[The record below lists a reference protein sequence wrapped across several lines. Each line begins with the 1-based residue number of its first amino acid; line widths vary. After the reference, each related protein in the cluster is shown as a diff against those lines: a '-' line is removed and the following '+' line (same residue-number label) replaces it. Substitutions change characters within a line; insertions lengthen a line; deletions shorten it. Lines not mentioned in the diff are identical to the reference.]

1 MPSVGWLTTSTIENG
16 EGTLE
21 TIRVA
26 RIFDG
31 ERMHR
36 EGGVVVISGD
46 ATAGGRI
53 SDVRLGEHPRDVDL
67 LDGTLL
73 PGLIDCHVHLCAD
86 AGPDALNRL
95 ADDLEPTIADSL
107 GRHRRAG
114 VTTVRDL
121 GDRRGAVLRRR
132 DPHVLAAGAPLTTPG
147 GHTWYLGGAVRGVDE
162 IRRAVRSRAA
172 DGADLVKIMA
182 SGGVFTPGTDT
193 AGTQFTD
200 EEMAAAVDEAHVQG
214 LPITAHAHAHAA
226 IWQALRAGVDGIEHC
241 TSVTPAGARIDDELA
256 DALAASGIAVCPTL
270 GSDPA
275 VVVPPEILAMAERA
289 GLTQAHLQDGVA
301 RLARAGV
308 TIIAG
313 SDAGLGPAKPHGIL
327 PRTLE
332 EYVVSGLAPADAL
345 RAATSR
351 AAEACRITGRTG
363 RIRPGL
369 DADLL
374 LVPGD
379 PTADITT
386 LRRPLRVYVARP
398 GTRDGI
404 DG

>member
-1 MPSVGWLTTSTIENG
+1 V
-16 EGTLE
+16 E
-21 TIRVA
+21 TIRAA

-31 ERMHR
+31 ERMHP
-36 EGGVVVISGD
+36 EGGVVVID
-46 ATAGGRI
+46 GGRI
-53 SDVRLGEHPRDVDL
+53 GEVRLGDHPADAEL
-67 LDGTLL
+67 IDGTLL

-86 AGPDALNRL
+86 AGPGALDRL
-95 ADDLEPTIADSL
+95 ADDLGPTIEDSL
-107 GRHRRAG
+107 RRHQRAG

-121 GDRRGAVLRRR
+121 GDRGGAVLRRR
-132 DPHVLAAGAPLTTPG
+132 TGHVLAAGAPLTTPG
-147 GHTWYLGGAVRGVDE
+147 GHTWFLGGEVRGVDE
-162 IRRAVRSRAA
+162 VRRAVRSRAA
-172 DGADLVKIMA
+172 EGADVVKIMG

-200 EEMAAAVDEAHVQG
+200 EEMAAAVDEAHAQG

-226 IWQALRAGVDGIEHC
+226 VWQALRAGVDGIEHC

-275 VVVPPEILAMAERA
+275 VVVPPEIVAMAERA
-289 GLTQAHLQDGVA
+289 GLTQAILQDGVA

-308 TIIAG
+308 TIVAG

-327 PRTLE
+327 PRTLQ
-332 EYVVSGLAPADAL
+332 EYALSGLTPADAL
-345 RAATSR
+345 RAATAR
-351 AAEACRITGRTG
+351 AADACRVADRTG

-379 PTADITT
+379 PTVDITA
-386 LRRPLRVYVARP
+386 LQRPLRVHIAAAE
-398 GTRDGI
+398 GKNAG
-404 DG
+404 

>member
-1 MPSVGWLTTSTIENG
+1 VG
-16 EGTLE
+16 

-31 ERMHR
+31 ERLHPG
-36 EGGVVVISGD
+36 GGVVVTE
-46 ATAGGRI
+46 AGRI
-53 SDVRLGEHPRDVDL
+53 SSVRLGHHPAELELV
-67 LDGTLL
+67 DGTLL
-73 PGLIDCHVHLCAD
+73 PGLIDCHVHLCSD
-86 AGPDALNRL
+86 AGPGALDRL
-95 ADDLEPTIADSL
+95 AQAAPDSL
-107 GRHRRAG
+107 GPTIVDSLRKHQWAG

-121 GDRRGAVLRRR
+121 GDLRGAVLSRRGR
-132 DPHVLAAGAPLTTPG
+132 NVLAAGAPLTTPR
-147 GHTWYLGGAVRGVDE
+147 GHTWFLGGEVRGPEQVRAAVRE
-162 IRRAVRSRAA
+162 RAA
-172 DGADLVKIMA
+172 QGADLVKIMA

-200 EEMAAAVDEAHVQG
+200 EELAAAVDEAHAQG
-214 LPITAHAHAHAA
+214 LPITAHAHAHTA

-241 TSVTPAGARIDDELA
+241 TSVTSTGAHVDDELA

-275 VVVPPEILAMAERA
+275 VVVPPEVVAMAERA
-289 GLTQAHLQDGVA
+289 GLTQTILQDGVA

-327 PRTLE
+327 PRTLQ
-332 EYVVSGLAPADAL
+332 EYAESGLTPTSAL
-345 RAATSR
+345 TAATAH
-351 AAEACRITGRTG
+351 AATACRIADRKG
-363 RIRPGL
+363 RIAPGL

-379 PTADITT
+379 PTTDITV
-386 LRRPLRVYVARP
+386 LQRPLAVHVLGEPQPR
-398 GTRDGI
+398 
-404 DG
+404 